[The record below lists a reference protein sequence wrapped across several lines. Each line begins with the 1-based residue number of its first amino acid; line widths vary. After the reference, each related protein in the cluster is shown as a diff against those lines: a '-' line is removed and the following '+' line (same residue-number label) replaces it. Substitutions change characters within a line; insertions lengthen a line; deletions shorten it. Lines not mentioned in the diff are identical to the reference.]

1 MDNTSLANMVE
12 AAVAKA
18 DDGPTL
24 TVTSEK
30 AATKILDEKH
40 CGETVLMSHLQDD
53 TAHHYVS
60 FLTRSQLEAHDP
72 AHI

>member
-30 AATKILDEKH
+30 AAKI
-40 CGETVLMSHLQDD
+40 
-53 TAHHYVS
+53 
-60 FLTRSQLEAHDP
+60 FLWHAMV
-72 AHI
+72 

>member
-30 AATKILDEKH
+30 AAKIFFVACHGIKVRSLSPRFLMRS
-40 CGETVLMSHLQDD
+40 TVERLC
-53 TAHHYVS
+53 
-60 FLTRSQLEAHDP
+60 
-72 AHI
+72 

>member
-1 MDNTSLANMVE
+1 MDNTSLGDMVE

-30 AATKILDEKH
+30 AAKIFFVACHGKWDH
-40 CGETVLMSHLQDD
+40 
-53 TAHHYVS
+53 
-60 FLTRSQLEAHDP
+60 
-72 AHI
+72 